1 MAKKKRT
8 PPPKIDK
15 KKSSRVPLASAKGTP
30 KALPAVEQADGSP
43 KPTNLKAGAIP
54 GNKPRDPQPSS
65 LRTYEILDYRLE
77 HPEFRVY
84 LSGEGAN
91 CEYRIEGDLSAAP
104 SPIRDSKYLSR
115 EQSIAIYRW
124 MLLNRR
130 MESALE
136 NLYKQGK
143 VVGGVYFGLG
153 QEGCSC
159 ASAYALGP
167 DDWLGPMIRNQG
179 AMLVRGFSA
188 RDIMRQY
195 MAKADSPTFGRDASS
210 HFGDWQQ
217 RNVCSPISMLGELVG
232 VMAGVCLGA
241 RLQGKNVVGLTYIGD
256 GGQSTGVTY
265 ESLNFA
271 AVQKLGLV
279 LIVENNLWGYSTPSD
294 MQFCVKDLAERSIA
308 YGIPGVIVDG
318 TDPCQVYDATY
329 EACER
334 ARRGDGPTLIEAKMM
349 RMKGHAIHDAAQY
362 VPAALFEYWKAR
374 DPIGRFEKYLVEEKK
389 WLSADENH
397 ELIESVERELDADR
411 EAAVASPMPDAET
424 DKSHQ
429 AVYCE
434 DACHEIRPK
443 YGPVAARL
451 RESAT
456 AHPREPE
463 AAVHLR

>member
-1 MAKKKRT
+1 MPKT
-8 PPPKIDK
+8 PAAI
-15 KKSSRVPLASAKGTP
+15 
-30 KALPAVEQADGSP
+30 EQADGSP
-43 KPTNLKAGAIP
+43 KSTKTIA
-54 GNKPRDPQPSS
+54 PSGKVPPS
-65 LRTYEILDYRLE
+65 VPPASWVRTYEIPDYRLE
-77 HPEFRVY
+77 CPDFRVY
-84 LSGEGAN
+84 MSGEGTN
-91 CEYRIEGDLSAAP
+91 VEYRIEGDLSAAAP
-104 SPIRDSKYLSR
+104 PIRESKYLSP
-115 EQSIAIYRW
+115 EQTIAIYRW

-136 NLYKQGK
+136 SLYKQSK

-195 MAKADSPTFGRDASS
+195 MAKGDSPTFGRDASS
-210 HFGDWQQ
+210 HFGDFEK
-217 RNVCSPISMLGELVG
+217 RNVCAPISMLGELIG
-232 VMAGVCLGA
+232 VMTGVCLGA

-294 MQFCVKDLAERSIA
+294 MQFCVKDLAERAIA

-318 TDPCQVYDATY
+318 TDPCQVYDATH

-334 ARRGDGPTLIEAKMM
+334 ARRGEGPTLIEAKMM

-362 VPAALFEYWKAR
+362 VPAKLFEYWKAR
-374 DPIGRFEKYLVEEKK
+374 DPIARLENYLVNEKK
-389 WLSADENH
+389 WLGAAEND
-397 ELIESVERELDADR
+397 ELIAGR
-411 EAAVASPMPDAET
+411 
-424 DKSHQ
+424 
-429 AVYCE
+429 
-434 DACHEIRPK
+434 
-443 YGPVAARL
+443 GAR
-451 RESAT
+451 A
-456 AHPREPE
+456 
-463 AAVHLR
+463 